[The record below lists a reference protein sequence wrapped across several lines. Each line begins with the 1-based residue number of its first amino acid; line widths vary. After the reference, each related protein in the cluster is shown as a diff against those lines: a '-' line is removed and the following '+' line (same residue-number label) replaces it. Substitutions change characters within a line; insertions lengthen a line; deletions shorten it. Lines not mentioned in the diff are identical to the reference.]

1 MKRNARL
8 VPVAKVALIALAVT
22 GAAGLTGCTAESS
35 STSSLTTSGSTTA
48 SDQASPSTSG
58 QPAGAC
64 PVGTYDVATLTGKQ
78 SVDVQGQQVTFGGT
92 VSGLSLTMDDATWK
106 LTGDNAKAKI
116 NVAGITALD
125 ATINGTASGTYAK
138 SGSQYQFVFKDS
150 SGTATVAL
158 GGLGSQQLDLDAV
171 ADAIA
176 PRGSATIDCTPTGAT
191 IDSDSVTLDLK
202 RTTPAPTSP
211 NTPTPTPTTTTT
223 TADSPYTY

>member
-8 VPVAKVALIALAVT
+8 VPVAKVTLIALAIT

-35 STSSLTTSGSTTA
+35 STGGPTTSGSTTTSSTTSKA
-48 SDQASPSTSG
+48 SSATST

-64 PVGTYDVATLTGKQ
+64 PIGTYDVTTLTGKQ
-78 SVDVQGQQVTFGGT
+78 SVDVQGQRVTFGGT
-92 VSGLSLTMDDATWK
+92 VSGLSFTMDDATWK

-116 NVAGITALD
+116 DVAGITALD

-138 SGSQYQFVFKDS
+138 SGSQYEFVLKDS

-158 GGLGSQQLDLDAV
+158 GGVGSQQLDLNVV

-176 PRGSATIDCTPTGAT
+176 PRGRATINCTPTGAT
-191 IDSDSVTLDLK
+191 IDSDSVALDLK
-202 RTTPAPTSP
+202 RTSTPPS
-211 NTPTPTPTTTTT
+211 TPTTTPKP
-223 TADSPYTY
+223 SPTY